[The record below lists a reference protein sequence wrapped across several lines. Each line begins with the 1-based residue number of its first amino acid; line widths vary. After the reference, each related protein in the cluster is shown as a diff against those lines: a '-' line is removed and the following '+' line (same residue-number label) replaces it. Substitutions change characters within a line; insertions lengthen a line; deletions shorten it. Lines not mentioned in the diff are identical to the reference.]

1 MRVLTLKFWVSLIL
15 AISFYVSGRLMFS
28 SFSSPI
34 SWPFTLALFIYGY
47 RWVYLFLM
55 KKTMPASLAGET
67 MEYNDPKMK
76 IPRLGHF
83 IFGSGVCIG
92 VSII

>member
-1 MRVLTLKFWVSLIL
+1 MRFWVSLIL
-15 AISFYVSGRLMFS
+15 AVSFYVSGRLIFS
-28 SFSSPI
+28 SLSSPL
-34 SWPFTLALFIYGY
+34 SWLYTFALFMYGY

-83 IFGSGVCIG
+83 IFGLGVCIG
-92 VSII
+92 SSVV